1 MRHHRLLSSLP
12 GPHTHSRCAH
22 GSGHARRG
30 VMARAELVVV
40 LGLAV
45 GAQASFVAPATRAE
59 PRYSSAGLAAASTP
73 EPPLSPW
80 PCLAARGGRIG
91 LSLANREVSR
101 EHMSTKGR
109 STAEVAVGLSA
120 GEWKREVAAA
130 RARGVTAV
138 RVRHILVQ
146 TAEMAN
152 ELRRAVASGSAKFDQ
167 LAGMASGCA
176 ATRDKGGEV
185 GWSGV
190 DDEHLDEIL
199 PR

>member
-1 MRHHRLLSSLP
+1 
-12 GPHTHSRCAH
+12 
-22 GSGHARRG
+22 
-30 VMARAELVVV
+30 MARAELVVV

-45 GAQASFVAPATRAE
+45 GAQASFVAPSTRAE
-59 PRYSSAGLAAASTP
+59 PRYSASRLAAASTP

-80 PCLAARGGRIG
+80 PCLAPARGGRIT
-91 LSLANREVSR
+91 LSLANQEVSR

-190 DDEHLDEIL
+190 DDEHLDVIL

>member
-1 MRHHRLLSSLP
+1 MVVQK
-12 GPHTHSRCAH
+12 GIEGIDEGIEGVGE
-22 GSGHARRG
+22 GSERTGAR
-30 VMARAELVVV
+30 
-40 LGLAV
+40 
-45 GAQASFVAPATRAE
+45 
-59 PRYSSAGLAAASTP
+59 
-73 EPPLSPW
+73 
-80 PCLAARGGRIG
+80 
-91 LSLANREVSR
+91 
-101 EHMSTKGR
+101 
-109 STAEVAVGLSA
+109 
-120 GEWKREVAAA
+120 AAA